1 MTYEDDWLKT
11 AVINSR
17 LFQNE
22 LIKKIQ
28 SLILNLD
35 DKVTKDD
42 SKVISECHDADT
54 RNICEKK
61 VLKS

>member
-1 MTYEDDWLKT
+1 MAYEDDRLKT

-17 LFQNE
+17 LFQTE

-42 SKVISECHDADT
+42 SKVISECYDADK